1 MRAHKS
7 RAPYIF
13 CHRGRQLAL
22 SGPRLFPIY
31 TRTRIIFDYY
41 YRRQIYIYIH
51 IHTHKEQV

>member
-7 RAPYIF
+7 RAPYSF

-41 YRRQIYIYIH
+41 YRRQICIYIR
-51 IHTHKEQV
+51 IHKEQI

>member
-7 RAPYIF
+7 RAPYSF

-22 SGPRLFPIY
+22 SGPHLFPIY
-31 TRTRIIFDYY
+31 TRTYIIFDYY

-51 IHTHKEQV
+51 KE